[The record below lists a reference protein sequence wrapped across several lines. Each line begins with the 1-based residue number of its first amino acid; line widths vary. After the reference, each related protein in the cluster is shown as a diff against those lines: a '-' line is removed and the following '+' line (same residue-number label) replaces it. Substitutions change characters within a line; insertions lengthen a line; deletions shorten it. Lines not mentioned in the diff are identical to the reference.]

1 MAGTG
6 LIGQNRCLAV
16 DRGAWGLG
24 MHSPAGGW
32 EGEAQFATLNTSNDW
47 KGILV
52 DEFSVEPTSE
62 LLTIDVQ
69 DCSVNPSL
77 QVKVGDDFEGQ
88 LVAGC
93 YLGSSQL
100 LLDLA
105 TGRSGDGNLRTY
117 SAQHHAEVDSSDTNG
132 GIGYNYLGLMAFQA
146 TITASRDTGKAQISI
161 TQRCKKRVAVAS
173 VTNMTFPT
181 SAPYLFKNSKCTV
194 YDSLTGERFA
204 EGDLQSISIEVN
216 HNVQPGVKKR
226 EHFESPPAGGDG
238 DFSGNVESFLP
249 GKPDIRGTATI
260 KWKEARWDRLQAAH
274 ARMVIEVGFFHPTS
288 ERSKHMIQS
297 DLAQNDTLLSL
308 SKSPVGGKMLASP
321 NFILSPRGWFVV
333 GTEGYATAGSP
344 NSGQRTEF
352 HKVGTSPAPSSP
364 DRSVYWI
371 RGQGIRHSNVGVSPG
386 FTFNK
391 AMSWKLPVC
400 RITNVQKTGPNT
412 EQLVANLTFIC
423 EKNTTTTEDYYG
435 FSGEAFQF
443 NVSDYEG

>member
-16 DRGAWGLG
+16 DRGAWGWG

-32 EGEAQFATLNTSNDW
+32 EGERTFGELNSSNDW

-62 LLTIDVQ
+62 LITIDVQ
-69 DCSVNPSL
+69 DCSTNPPL

-93 YLGSSQL
+93 YLGGSHL

-105 TGRSGDGNLRTY
+105 AGRGGDGNLRTY
-117 SAQHHAEVDSSDTNG
+117 SAQHHAEVDATDTDG
-132 GIGYNYLGLMAFQA
+132 GIGYNYLGLTAFSA
-146 TITASRDTGKAQISI
+146 TLTASRDTGKAQVSV

-173 VTNMTFPT
+173 VTTMTFPT
-181 SAPYLFKNSKCTV
+181 TAPYLFKNSKCTV
-194 YDSLTGERFA
+194 YDSRTGERFA
-204 EGDLQSISIEVN
+204 EGDLNSITIEIN
-216 HNVQPGVKKR
+216 HNTTPGVKKR

-238 DFSGNVESFLP
+238 DFSGIVESFLP
-249 GKPDIRGTATI
+249 GRADIRGTASI
-260 KWKEARWDRLQAAH
+260 KWKEARWDKLQAAH
-274 ARMVIEVGFFHPTS
+274 SRMVIEIGFFHPTS

-308 SKSPVGGKMLASP
+308 SKSPTGGKMVQSP
-321 NFILSPRGWFVV
+321 ATITSPRAWWVAGI
-333 GTEGYATAGSP
+333 EGYATAGSP
-344 NSGQRTEF
+344 LSGQRTEF
-352 HKVGTSPAPSSP
+352 HKVATSPAPSSP

-371 RGQGIRHSNVGVSPG
+371 KGQGIRHTNIGVSPG

-391 AMSWKLPVC
+391 AMSWKMPVC
-400 RITNVQKTGPNT
+400 RITNVQKTGPNN

-423 EKNTTTTEDYYG
+423 EKNTTTSEDYYG
-435 FSGEAFQF
+435 FSGEAFQW
-443 NVSDYEG
+443 NVSDFE

>member
-16 DRGAWGLG
+16 DRGAWGWG

-32 EGEAQFATLNTSNDW
+32 EGETTFGTLNTTNDW

-62 LLTIDVQ
+62 LLSIDVQ

-77 QVKVGDDFEGQ
+77 QVKIGDDFEGQ
-88 LVAGC
+88 LVAGF
-93 YLGSSQL
+93 YPGTSNLLMDLGG
-100 LLDLA
+100 
-105 TGRSGDGNLRTY
+105 GRGGDGNLRTY
-117 SAQHHAEVDSSDTNG
+117 SAQHHAEVDSADTNG
-132 GIGYNYLGLMAFQA
+132 GIGYNYLGIIAFSS
-146 TITASRDTGKAQISI
+146 TLTASRDTGKAQISI

-173 VTNMTFPT
+173 VSAMTFST
-181 SAPYLFKNSKCTV
+181 QAPYLFKNSKCTV

-204 EGDLQSISIEVN
+204 EGDLSALTVEVN
-216 HNVQPGVKKR
+216 HNTQPGVKKR
-226 EHFESPPAGGDG
+226 EHFESPPSGGDG
-238 DFSGNVESFLP
+238 DFSGIVENFLP
-249 GKPDIRGTATI
+249 GKVEIRGSATI

-288 ERSKHMIQS
+288 ERSIHMIQS

-308 SKSPVGGKMLASP
+308 SKSPTKMVTSP
-321 NFILSPRGWFVV
+321 KVTTSPRAWWVAGI
-333 GTEGYATAGSP
+333 EGYTIAGSP
-344 NSGQRTEF
+344 LSGQRTEF
-352 HKVGTSPAPSSP
+352 HKVAGSPAPSSP

-371 RGQGIRHSNVGVSPG
+371 KGQGIRHSNVGVSPG

-400 RITNVQKTGPNT
+400 RITNVQKTGPNN
-412 EQLVANLTFIC
+412 EQLQANLTFIC
-423 EKNTTTTEDYYG
+423 EKNTTTTEDYFG
-435 FSGEAFQF
+435 FLGEAFQW
-443 NVSDYEG
+443 NVSDFE